1 MCRLM
6 IDVYVTGDPIIRPL
20 WWIEQSEDSL
30 KIDSQF
36 LIGDS
41 ILVAPVL
48 DKDVRS
54 RDVYLPGAT
63 DIWKNHATQETLKGG
78 QWLKGVS
85 AKLDEVPVF
94 LRVKP

>member
-1 MCRLM
+1 
-6 IDVYVTGDPIIRPL
+6 VYVTGDPIIRPL

-48 DKDVRS
+48 DKDVHS

-63 DIWKNHATQETLKGG
+63 YTWKNHATQETFKGG
-78 QWLKGVS
+78 QWLVDVS

-94 LRVKP
+94 IRVTP